1 MITTKMPA
9 IFQVLNETNM
19 WKCCVFYSSAKKN
32 NENDSNA
39 LLNYVAEVILFKRM
53 NKLSKNQ
60 ILIVQLQHVIKKP
73 KYKYI
78 FEYCIANMLEAKEYI

>member
-1 MITTKMPA
+1 MKQICGN
-9 IFQVLNETNM
+9 V
-19 WKCCVFYSSAKKN
+19 VFFIRQQKKKTKKN

-39 LLNYVAEVILFKRM
+39 FLNYVAEVILFKRM

-73 KYKYI
+73 KFEYI
-78 FEYCIANMLEAKEYI
+78 FEYCMANILEAKEYI